1 MLQSPGARHCSYQ
14 KVFHLEVEKTNLP
27 GLLYLEAG
35 KECRMSDIFPFDS
48 SVVKVATPLSH
59 IKNET
64 LELNWH
70 LAPVGSEQV
79 SAGFLVLFLGEFF
92 PPLRCDENGSMPP
105 LIFRVK
111 NDRRAWFRCNAGHR
125 LRRHSDNLL
134 SNCLK
139 P

>member
-1 MLQSPGARHCSYQ
+1 M
-14 KVFHLEVEKTNLP
+14 EKTNLP

-70 LAPVGSEQV
+70 LAPVGLEQV
-79 SAGFLVLFLGEFF
+79 SAGSLVLFLGEFF
-92 PPLRCDENGSMPP
+92 PPLRCDEM
-105 LIFRVK
+105 
-111 NDRRAWFRCNAGHR
+111 DQCH
-125 LRRHSDNLL
+125 
-134 SNCLK
+134 C
-139 P
+139 